1 MTLNQLRY
9 FQSVARSQSFR
20 AAAAELYISQ
30 PSLSRSINSLEQEL
44 GVVLFDRAV
53 RGVTLTG
60 NGRLFLEYADRILRE
75 CDIAVNKMKEISA
88 AGERIDIGYVFP
100 LASFFIPYNVRSF
113 LNIPGN
119 ELVRFGFTQNVT
131 SSIISG
137 IRSGKLDIGF
147 CACPENGED
156 LEFVPILRQ
165 EMVIITS
172 TRHPLAA
179 REELSIQELTRY
191 PVIGYDRSSC
201 LSAYT
206 SRLYRSLGIRPDIVC
221 ECSDENAIQAMVRE
235 QFGIA
240 LVARA
245 DILDGDHL
253 KIHRVSDADLVHY
266 INIVWRRDHYLMPAA
281 KRFIDF
287 MISRSGPDP
296 GKRETNV

>member
-137 IRSGKLDIGF
+137 IRSGKLDVGF

-172 TRHPLAA
+172 ARHPLAA

-191 PVIGYDRSSC
+191 PVIGYDSLSC
-201 LSAYT
+201 LSDYT
-206 SRLYRSLGIRPDIVC
+206 SRLYSSLGIRPDILC

-235 QFGIA
+235 GFGIA

-245 DILDGDHL
+245 DILDEDHL

-287 MISRSGPDP
+287 MIGRSGPDP
-296 GKRETNV
+296 GRRETNV

>member
-60 NGRLFLEYADRILRE
+60 NGRLFLEYVDRILGE

-147 CACPENGED
+147 CACPEKGED

-172 TRHPLAA
+172 SRHSLAA
-179 REELSIQELTRY
+179 KEELSIQELTRY
-191 PVIGYDRSSC
+191 PVIGYDSISC
-201 LSAYT
+201 LSDYT
-206 SRLYRSLGIRPDIVC
+206 SRLYRDLGIRPNILC
-221 ECSDENAIQAMVRE
+221 KCSDENAIQALVRE
-235 QFGIA
+235 EFGIA

-245 DILDGDHL
+245 DILDEDHL

-287 MISRSGPDP
+287 IISMSGPDL
-296 GKRETNV
+296 GKPETNV